1 MLKISIL
8 TIGDEICIGQI
19 VNTNASWMAQQC
31 SRLGCDVI
39 VHSSIH
45 DDKEFIKI
53 ELNRLLEISDVVLI
67 SGGLGPTSDDLT
79 KPALCEFFDDVLV
92 KNQDALDFITKMFS
106 KRGIDM
112 LERNV
117 QQAYVPSKCKVIL
130 NHIGTAPGM
139 LFEHKDKYII
149 SMPGVPLEM
158 KNMFEKFVYNFLFD
172 LIELRKENVLAF
184 KILQTIGI
192 PESVLAEKIGNP
204 DLFIQGGTLAF
215 LPSYKG
221 VKLRIGFSA
230 NDFKTANQLISEAE
244 NYIRQK
250 VGKYIFATEEVTINQ
265 VIASLLIEKN
275 KTIAVAESCTGG
287 LLSANFT
294 DIPGSS
300 KYFFGG
306 IVAYSNDIKTKLVN
320 VDENIIKR
328 FGAVSK
334 ETVESLALN
343 VRKIFNSDFGI
354 GITGIAGPSGGT
366 KQKPVGTVWI
376 ALANKNSVYSNKF
389 FLGDDRIIIRE
400 RAVTTAFNMLYKS
413 LIDN

>member
-45 DDKEFIKI
+45 DDKELIKI

-320 VDENIIKR
+320 VDENTIKR

>member
-45 DDKEFIKI
+45 DDKELIKI